1 MQSIDDNIQQSIK
14 KGVRSVANLLYDEI
28 YIYVWFVCIYHVLLV
43 IIVLTNLVLLFKMYS
58 YRPSHSSLEFAT
70 LAGQNTV
77 DILRETLLELSAK
90 TQVDSMT

>member
-1 MQSIDDNIQQSIK
+1 MQSIDENIQKSIK

-28 YIYVWFVCIYHVLLV
+28 YIYVWFVCIYHVILV

-58 YRPSHSSLEFAT
+58 YRPSTASLEFAS
-70 LAGQNTV
+70 LAGKNTV

-90 TQVDSMT
+90 TAV